1 MESRVSN
8 TRKRTQH
15 PGLVTPVWFGVIAL
29 IPFCSCKYPTKIY
42 FSDLASN
49 FFRFSSGTCTYS
61 ACAQNTAHVLTPFLR
76 SDFGYIQ
83 LSEWLRPNK
92 TWACSS
98 LPALPVPL
106 LRCLSSLNFPR
117 ASSQRLGPFRFQLLR
132 SP

>member
-49 FFRFSSGTCTYS
+49 FFRFSSGTCTYVTLL
-61 ACAQNTAHVLTPFLR
+61 NTLRCFKFGLPRNIAHKLTPSFRL
-76 SDFGYIQ
+76 SKSSSGYI
-83 LSEWLRPNK
+83 LSFKWFRPNK
-92 TWACSS
+92 VSVCFSPPTLS
-98 LPALPVPL
+98 LLPPQPTGSFFWL
-106 LRCLSSLNFPR
+106 
-117 ASSQRLGPFRFQLLR
+117 
-132 SP
+132 